1 MSKYDTAM
9 SLFRVVAGDRRT
21 AQAVE
26 RVQRGLL
33 RGLPVLLAG
42 ETGSGKE
49 LVARVLHCLSAR
61 SDGPFVPVNCGALPE
76 SLIEAELFG
85 YADGAFTGARRGG
98 APGKFELANGGTL
111 FLDEIGDMPM
121 SSQTKLLR
129 VLQER
134 SVTRLAD
141 SRERPI
147 DIALISATHHN
158 LIELIA
164 KGLFR
169 EDLYYRIN
177 GLGATLPPLRERSNI
192 LELAQ
197 FHLEK
202 EGIAGRFELSEAS
215 RDLLVRHLWPG
226 NLRQLGHIIASAT
239 AIVDRGCLI
248 EPEHFPE
255 EFVAQN
261 VLRSRANVSATA
273 QSSLLHEAEMN
284 IIEKTIR
291 ECGGNISATARL
303 LKISRSTIYN
313 KWKRN

>member
-1 MSKYDTAM
+1 
-9 SLFRVVAGDRRT
+9 
-21 AQAVE
+21 
-26 RVQRGLL
+26 
-33 RGLPVLLAG
+33 
-42 ETGSGKE
+42 
-49 LVARVLHCLSAR
+49 
-61 SDGPFVPVNCGALPE
+61 
-76 SLIEAELFG
+76 
-85 YADGAFTGARRGG
+85 
-98 APGKFELANGGTL
+98 
-111 FLDEIGDMPM
+111 MPM

-134 SVTRLAD
+134 SVTRLAE

-147 DIALISATHHN
+147 DIALISATHRN
-158 LIELIA
+158 LNELIT

-177 GLGATLPPLRERSNI
+177 GLSATLPPLRERSNI

-202 EGIAGRFELSEAS
+202 EGVDGRFELSEAS
-215 RDLLVRHLWPG
+215 RDLLVRHPWPG
-226 NLRQLGHIIASAT
+226 NLRQLGHVIASAM
-239 AIVDRGCLI
+239 AIADRGSLI

-261 VLRSRANVSATA
+261 VARSRSHVSATE
-273 QSSLLHEAEMN
+273 QSSLLHEAEME